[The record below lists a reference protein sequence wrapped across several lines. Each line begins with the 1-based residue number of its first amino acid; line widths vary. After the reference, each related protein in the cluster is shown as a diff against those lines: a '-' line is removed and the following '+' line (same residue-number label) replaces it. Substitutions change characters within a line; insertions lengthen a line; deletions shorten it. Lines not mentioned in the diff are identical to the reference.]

1 MPPQQWRAGH
11 RWLSDQHAV
20 AGLMPTA
27 GRAKSEWHR
36 RIGKDVKYLLMDA
49 RVQEQHKTEIG
60 TELLVER
67 NISLVA
73 NCSTGGITAW
83 SAGRAMGKIQSF
95 GDDAWWMC
103 NISSTSLRV
112 VSEPRRNDTAK
123 SFVSGNWT
131 AMRNRWDTSDVS
143 NSFCCWICSKF
154 WTKPHM
160 SKDFQQLQ

>member
-1 MPPQQWRAGH
+1 
-11 RWLSDQHAV
+11 
-20 AGLMPTA
+20 MPTA

-95 GDDAWWMC
+95 GDDAW
-103 NISSTSLRV
+103 
-112 VSEPRRNDTAK
+112 
-123 SFVSGNWT
+123 
-131 AMRNRWDTSDVS
+131 
-143 NSFCCWICSKF
+143 
-154 WTKPHM
+154 
-160 SKDFQQLQ
+160 